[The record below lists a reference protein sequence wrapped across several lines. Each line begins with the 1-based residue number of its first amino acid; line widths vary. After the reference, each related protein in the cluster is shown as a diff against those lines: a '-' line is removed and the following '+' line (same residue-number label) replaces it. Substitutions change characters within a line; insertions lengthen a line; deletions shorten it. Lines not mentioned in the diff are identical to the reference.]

1 MECQPDHAT
10 DPCRRRFACSDG
22 PLMPGVEAVEKV
34 PYLQLRYSDEKIDL
48 SVRAVFDDHA
58 YGKDKSTPK
67 YRAVFEL
74 GIFSTASLDANGR
87 AV

>member
-1 MECQPDHAT
+1 
-10 DPCRRRFACSDG
+10 
-22 PLMPGVEAVEKV
+22 MPGVDAVEKV

-48 SVRAVFDDHA
+48 SVRAVFEDRN
-58 YGKDKSTPK
+58 YEKDKTTPK

-74 GIFSTASLDANGR
+74 GTFSTTSLDANGR